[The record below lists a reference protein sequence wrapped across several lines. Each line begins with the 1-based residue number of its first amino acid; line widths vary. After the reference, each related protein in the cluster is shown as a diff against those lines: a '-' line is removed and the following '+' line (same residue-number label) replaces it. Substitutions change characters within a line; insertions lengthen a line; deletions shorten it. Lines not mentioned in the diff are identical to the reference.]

1 MLNFIIYNIVIYG
14 VYSLIDFLCLSLG
27 FYKPISLENLTDTTI
42 YIVVFNTFISMIIGY
57 FIMRYIKRNY
67 LLDSK

>member
-1 MLNFIIYNIVIYG
+1 MLNFIIYNIVVYG

-27 FYKPISLENLTDTTI
+27 FYKPISLDNLTDTTM
-42 YIVVFNTFISMIIGY
+42 YILIFNTFVSAIIGY

-67 LLDSK
+67 LLD